1 MKEVSV
7 TGSRLKKLRLE
18 NDLTQKDMAISL
30 GVTQQTY
37 SNCENGKGMSIDL
50 LTKVCN
56 HFHVSADYILGLD
69 EIPQRATTVKQ
80 ESEVKIMGKMM
91 QSISYVMN
99 SEKK

>member
-18 NDLTQKDMAISL
+18 NDLTQKDMAAAL
-30 GVTQQTY
+30 GITQQTY
-37 SNCENGKGMSIDL
+37 SNCENGKCMSLDM

-69 EIPQRATTVKQ
+69 EIPKRATAVKQ
-80 ESEVKIMGKMM
+80 ESEAAVMKNMM
-91 QSISYVMN
+91 QFFMDVN
-99 SEKK
+99 GKK